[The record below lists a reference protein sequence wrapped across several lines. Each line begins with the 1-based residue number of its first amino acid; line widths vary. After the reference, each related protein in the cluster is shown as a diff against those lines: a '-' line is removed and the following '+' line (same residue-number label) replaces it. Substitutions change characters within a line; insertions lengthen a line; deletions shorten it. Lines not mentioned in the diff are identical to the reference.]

1 MEAGELQSRKEHY
14 ENVRIQLIINY
25 FNVSNHEMKDELKTL
40 REWID
45 RYSLE
50 GQREEQTNFLIHGK
64 IVKSQPF

>member
-1 MEAGELQSRKEHY
+1 MEAGELQSREEHY
-14 ENVRIQLIINY
+14 ENVRIQKMINHLIIR
-25 FNVSNHEMKDELKTL
+25 NHEMKNELKTL